1 MRDSFVMYLSFY
13 KAIRM
18 IPDEKEQLKA
28 FYAICN
34 YAYQMEGEAPEGVAA
49 IIFEMAK
56 PQIDASIRNRENG
69 LKGAEKKQEN
79 KGASKGG
86 KKGAKP
92 QEPRGLP
99 TNVNVNVNDNGNV
112 NDNDLSPISTDLAS
126 YIRGIE
132 QKRKEL
138 AND

>member
-1 MRDSFVMYLSFY
+1 MRDSFVMYLSFF

-34 YAYQMEGEAPEGVAA
+34 YAYQLEGEAPEGVAA

-56 PQIDASIRNRENG
+56 PQIDASIRNREYG
-69 LKGAEKKQEN
+69 LKGAEKKQE
-79 KGASKGG
+79 

-92 QEPRGLP
+92 EEPRGLP

-112 NDNDLSPISTDLAS
+112 NDNVSPISTDLAS